1 MTYKN
6 RFLAPTTEQKL
17 RLIIHYTVELTQI
30 FRPFYDLKISM
41 ICTDAE
47 KKI

>member
-6 RFLAPTTEQKL
+6 CFLAPTTEQKL
-17 RLIIHYTVELTQI
+17 RLIIHCTVELTQI